1 MNTIGM
7 DFSPD
12 NNPSIP
18 HWLRKPCIMV
28 HNNPAGGCKMDRREF
43 LRQVAK
49 WSAGALLTSPIFSI
63 TPEFLAAERP
73 NPVVTIGTDRNFDAL
88 VNRILTP
95 FGGMKTFVKPGFRV
109 VVKPNIG
116 WDRLPEQG
124 ADTNP
129 EVVKAIVR
137 QALAAGAKEV
147 LVFDNTCN
155 EARRCYHQ
163 SGIKPALDGI
173 KHVHCDYIDRRKF
186 IPVDISRGKSIH
198 RWLFYRPALDADC
211 YINVPVA
218 KHHSL
223 ARLTIGL
230 KNIMGVI
237 GGNRGEIHRDIGQ
250 NLADLNTVIRPAIT
264 IVDATRILLRNGPQ
278 GGDIRDVKVLNTIL
292 ASPDVVAADAV
303 ATTLF
308 GLKPVDIPA
317 TRAAAKMGLGEMN
330 LSRIQTIR
338 V

>member
-1 MNTIGM
+1 
-7 DFSPD
+7 
-12 NNPSIP
+12 
-18 HWLRKPCIMV
+18 
-28 HNNPAGGCKMDRREF
+28 MDRRNF

-49 WSAGALLTSPIFSI
+49 WTAGTLLASPLFNI
-63 TPEFLAAERP
+63 TPELLAAERP
-73 NPVVTIGTDRNFDAL
+73 FPKLALGTGNEIASLIKRVL
-88 VNRILTP
+88 EPL
-95 FGGMKTFVKPGFRV
+95 GGMKAFVKPGNRV

-116 WDRLPEQG
+116 WDRRPEQA

-129 EVVKAIVR
+129 EVVRTVVAL
-137 QALAAGAKEV
+137 ALAAGAKEV

-155 EARRCYHQ
+155 EERRCYHQ
-163 SGIKPALDGI
+163 SGIKPALEGM
-173 KHVHCDYIDRRKF
+173 KNVRCDYIDKRKF
-186 IPVDISRGKSIH
+186 VPVDIAKGKSIH
-198 RWLFYRPALDADC
+198 NWLFYRDALEADC

-237 GGNRGEIHRDIGQ
+237 GGHRGEIHQDIGQ
-250 NLADLNTVIRPAIT
+250 NLADLNTVIRPAVT

-278 GGDIRDVKVLNTIL
+278 GGSLRDVKVLNTIL
-292 ASPDVVAADAV
+292 ASADIVAADAV

-308 GLKPVDIPA
+308 GLRPADIPA
-317 TRAAAKMGLGEMN
+317 TRAAAAMGLGEMN
-330 LSRIQTIR
+330 LARIEQVR

>member
-1 MNTIGM
+1 
-7 DFSPD
+7 
-12 NNPSIP
+12 
-18 HWLRKPCIMV
+18 
-28 HNNPAGGCKMDRREF
+28 MDRREF
-43 LRQVAK
+43 LRQVAG
-49 WSAGALLTSPIFSI
+49 WSAGALLASPLFQI
-63 TPEFLAAERP
+63 TPELMAAERP
-73 NPVVTIGTDRNFDAL
+73 LPKVAIGTGGDITAFVQRVLAPL
-88 VNRILTP
+88 
-95 FGGMKTFVKPGFRV
+95 GGMKAFVKPGNRV

-116 WDRLPEQG
+116 WDRRPEQA

-129 EVVKAIVR
+129 EVVKAVVSL
-137 QALAAGAKEV
+137 ALAAGAKEV

-155 EARRCYHQ
+155 EERRCYHQ
-163 SGIKPALDGI
+163 SGIKPVLEGM
-173 KHVHCDYIDRRKF
+173 KNVRCDYIDKRKF
-186 IPVDISRGKSIH
+186 VPVDISKGKSIH
-198 RWLFYRPALDADC
+198 KWLFYRDALEADC

-237 GGNRGEIHRDIGQ
+237 GGYRGEIHQNIGQ
-250 NLADLNTVIRPAIT
+250 NLADLNTVIRPAVT

-278 GGDIRDVKVLNTIL
+278 GGSLRDVKVLNTIL

-308 GLKPVDIPA
+308 GLKPAEIPA
-317 TRAAAKMGLGEMN
+317 TRAAAAMGLGEMN
-330 LSRIQTIR
+330 LARIQLIR